1 LYRIPAVSH
10 TTDEYKIGVKDT
22 MYFCNNEIFY
32 SKYVAP
38 AGICNILSTIAFF
51 SEPKRL
57 AKKDRPADRRQEF
70 RPEKSIFA
78 GGSLF
83 GIGSYI
89 RHLIYCLK
97 KSSYTVT
104 VVSIRLNVKEIS
116 IQHIDEIRHIGI
128 PQVNM
133 SKFLTDEKHSQ
144 IYQESIAYILNPY
157 ITKSD
162 NNIFHLNYED
172 NIYLARK
179 LKKYLVALFY
189 LLYTTLNGV
198 FTFQETEK
206 KLQI

>member
-1 LYRIPAVSH
+1 
-10 TTDEYKIGVKDT
+10 
-22 MYFCNNEIFY
+22 M
-32 SKYVAP
+32 
-38 AGICNILSTIAFF
+38 
-51 SEPKRL
+51 
-57 AKKDRPADRRQEF
+57 
-70 RPEKSIFA
+70 
-78 GGSLF
+78 
-83 GIGSYI
+83 
-89 RHLIYCLK
+89 
-97 KSSYTVT
+97 T